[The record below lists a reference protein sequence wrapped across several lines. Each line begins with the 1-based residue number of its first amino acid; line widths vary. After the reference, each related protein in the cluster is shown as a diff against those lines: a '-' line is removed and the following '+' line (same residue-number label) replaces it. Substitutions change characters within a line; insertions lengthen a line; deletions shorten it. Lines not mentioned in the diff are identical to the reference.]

1 MPVRG
6 TQSFLHIQRE
16 CWRRPSLLGLEV
28 LWRWVFGIPFAAL
41 LAWQGWRI
49 YTASAAQLAGIN
61 FTALSIADPMN
72 SAMSLANVYAIL
84 APPILHA
91 LLWIIPLGLFG
102 WAVASGIGRSA
113 VLRRYD
119 PSLPRRWGALTLLQL
134 LRVIFFAANVVF
146 WFAAIRWSASVTL
159 WSGSQNIIGY
169 FALVICISLAV
180 FTLWALISWVFSIAP
195 LLLLLEKRGIISS
208 LVRSLRLG
216 PLTAKL
222 IEINFIMGILKLALM
237 VLAMVWSAM
246 PLPFETVVQGN
257 SLYAWWA
264 VGTILYCIA
273 SDFFQVARLAAFI
286 ELWRAYQPVTR
297 ITSAAENTQLT
308 EAIQRQTT

>member
-6 TQSFLHIQRE
+6 TQSFLKIQRD
-16 CWRRPSLLGLEV
+16 CWRRPSLLALEV
-28 LWRWVFGIPFAAL
+28 LWRWLFGIPFMAL

-49 YTASAAQLAGIN
+49 YAASAAQLSGID
-61 FTALSIADPMN
+61 FAALSIADPTP
-72 SAMSLANVYAIL
+72 SAIALSNVYGIL
-84 APPILHA
+84 APPIFHA
-91 LLWIIPLGLFG
+91 LLWIVPLGVVI

-119 PSLPRRWGALTLLQL
+119 GSLPRRWGALTLLQL
-134 LRVIFFAANVVF
+134 LRVAFLAASVIF

-159 WSGSQNIIGY
+159 ASASPNFIGY
-169 FALVICISLAV
+169 FALIICISLAV
-180 FTLWALISWVFSIAP
+180 FTAWALASWIFSIAP
-195 LLLLLEKRGIISS
+195 LLLLLERRGIGSS
-208 LVRSLRLG
+208 LARSFRLG

-222 IEINFIMGILKLALM
+222 IEINFIMGIIKLALV

-264 VGTILYCIA
+264 VGTILYCIV

-286 ELWRAYQPVTR
+286 EFWRAFQPQAVG
-297 ITSAAENTQLT
+297 SAAKI
-308 EAIQRQTT
+308 AAAK